1 MAAQHELGTATTAEL
16 ASVIGEA
23 EQIGLHPV
31 ARRLRSLTTTV
42 APNIFRL
49 DHDVWTLAWGG
60 VEVRMPDA
68 KGLRDLHTLVANP
81 SVEISAVDLATGG
94 TAPATSTTP
103 VLDQRAKDDYRR
115 RLDELDDAI
124 DRAALRQHHDRAS
137 QLEAEREALLDEL
150 RRATGLGGR
159 DRRLNDEAEK
169 MRKTVTARIRDTLRK
184 LDDRHPQLAAHLR
197 ASVRTGAHCSYAP
210 SPAVTWEL

>member
-1 MAAQHELGTATTAEL
+1 MTRA
-16 ASVIGEA
+16 
-23 EQIGLHPV
+23 
-31 ARRLRSLTTTV
+31 
-42 APNIFRL
+42 APNVFRL
-49 DHDVWTLAWGG
+49 DRDVWTLAWDGL
-60 VEVRMPDA
+60 EIRMPDA

-81 SVEISAVDLATGG
+81 RVEISAVDLASGG
-94 TAPATSTTP
+94 TATAMSTAP

-124 DRAALRQHHDRAS
+124 DRAMLRQHHDRATE
-137 QLEAEREALLDEL
+137 LETEREALLDEL

-184 LDDRHPQLAAHLR
+184 LDDRHPQMAAHLR
-197 ASVRTGAHCSYAP
+197 ESVRTGAHCSYAP
-210 SPAVTWEL
+210 SLAVTWEL